1 MAPPTLRPIPT
12 RHGWPHMTDFFTW
25 SIDLGRWAGSRVRVH
40 SSLVIFAVLSLIVG
54 MTEPARFLPTVAWL
68 AMLVVVL
75 VLHELGHA
83 AAAAWQQVDAED
95 VMLWPLGNFV
105 GPSGV
110 RSHENPWVAAGGLLA
125 SGGLA
130 LATFFGLWLVGGR
143 VVLSPFGNWPDAGA
157 PYLPGSDPV
166 TQVTALTPA
175 WYASWFAWLNWVVF
189 VANLLLPALPFD
201 MGRIVRSTIGRPGLG
216 DARDAMIAPWLAHVS
231 AGLLGII
238 GLVRLF
244 STLRGDSLTLVGL
257 AVMIELFVRAEAR
270 MMEDGS
276 FFDDGVFGYDFSE
289 GYTSLE
295 ASTAKVRPH
304 RESALKR
311 WRRRRSVQRKQRLQA
326 QLAADD
332 RRLDEILDKLHRE
345 GKASLTDEENRFLV
359 RVSGRIKK
367 RPRDRD

>member
-1 MAPPTLRPIPT
+1 
-12 RHGWPHMTDFFTW
+12 MTDFFSW

-40 SSLVIFAVLSLIVG
+40 CTLVYFAIFALLGGISS
-54 MTEPARFLPTVAWL
+54 EPTRFLPTLAWL
-68 AMLVVVL
+68 GLLFVVL
-75 VLHELGHA
+75 VLHELGHL
-83 AAAAWQQVDAED
+83 AAAAWQQAEAED
-95 VMLWPLGNFV
+95 VMIWPLGNLI
-105 GPSGV
+105 GPSGG
-110 RSHENPWVAAGGLLA
+110 RSHENPWVAAGGLFA

-130 LATFFGLWLVGGR
+130 LATFLGLWLSGVG

-157 PYLPGSDPV
+157 PYVPGSSPLAQI
-166 TQVTALTPA
+166 TPLTPA
-175 WYASWFAWLNWVVF
+175 WYASWFGWLNWVVF

-201 MGRIVRSTIGRPGLG
+201 MGRIVRATIGRPGLG
-216 DARDAMIAPWLAHVS
+216 ESRDAMIAPWLAHVA
-231 AGLLGII
+231 AGLLGIV
-238 GLVRLF
+238 GAVRLL
-244 STLRGDSLTLVGL
+244 STHRLDSITLIFL
-257 AVMIELFVRAEAR
+257 AVFIELFVRAEAR

-326 QLAADD
+326 QFAADD

-367 RPRDRD
+367 RPRDRE

>member
-1 MAPPTLRPIPT
+1 
-12 RHGWPHMTDFFTW
+12 MTDLFSW
-25 SIDLGRWAGSRVRVH
+25 SIDLGRWAGSRVRIH
-40 SSLVIFAVLSLIVG
+40 CYLVFFAIFALIG
-54 MTEPARFLPTVAWL
+54 GITEPSRFVPTLAWL
-68 AMLVVVL
+68 AVLVVVL
-75 VLHELGHA
+75 ALHELGHF
-83 AAAAWQQVDAED
+83 AAAAWQRTEPED
-95 VMLWPLGNFV
+95 VMLWPLGNLV

-110 RSHENPWVAAGGLLA
+110 RSHENPWVAAGGLIA

-130 LATFFGLWLVGGR
+130 LVTFLGLWLAGGR
-143 VVLSPFGNWPDAGA
+143 MVLSPFGNWPDAGA
-157 PYLPGSDPV
+157 PDVPGSDPV
-166 TQVTALTPA
+166 AQVTALTPA
-175 WYASWFAWLNWVVF
+175 WYAAWFGWLNWVVF
-189 VANLLLPALPFD
+189 LSNLLLPALPFD
-201 MGRIVRSTIGRPGLG
+201 MGRIVRSTVARPGLG
-216 DARDAMIAPWLAHVS
+216 ESRDAMIAPWLAHVS
-231 AGLLGII
+231 AGLLGIV
-238 GLVRLF
+238 GVVRLF
-244 STLRGDSLTLVGL
+244 STQRGDSLTLIGL

-311 WRRRRSVQRKQRLQA
+311 WRRRRSEQRKQRRAA
-326 QLAADD
+326 QFAADD

-359 RVSGRIKK
+359 RVSSRIKK